1 MLQHQVL
8 AHIYKRTVLLRIF
21 FQLKH
26 FNFRSVCAPKLIVLE
41 TPGIGSLFKKAAVTK
56 IPAVSVF
63 CAFCCIFCIPA
74 PFPDFRS
81 TFTLSE
87 TKADA
92 YVKFDM
98 ILTKLKLLPLTKLFC
113 KEINIFLS
121 VDCNGQKFIFI
132 LFLCQLSPS
141 VCYMYQIKSDASYKI
156 FFFQGVQLFHE

>member
-8 AHIYKRTVLLRIF
+8 AIIYKRTVLLRTF

-41 TPGIGSLFKKAAVTK
+41 TPGKRSLFKKAAVTK
-56 IPAVSVF
+56 IPAVHHLF

-87 TKADA
+87 TKADVN
-92 YVKFDM
+92 VKFDM

-141 VCYMYQIKSDASYKI
+141 VCYMYQIKSDAYLIKY
-156 FFFQGVQLFHE
+156 FLGVQLFHE